1 MDLKQF
7 FTGVGCLMAGYL
19 MYRSIKN
26 ERPSS
31 EDTNWNGPTLSS
43 YIGYWGSLVILIMV
57 GIVFILKSLPA
68 KI

>member
-7 FTGVGCLMAGYL
+7 FTGVGCLMIGYL

-31 EDTNWNGPTLSS
+31 EDTNWKGPTLST

-68 KI
+68 EI